1 MDSNDVS
8 SKIRQKVWDGS
19 VPLEIRLHKGDCRTY
34 DESEVYLIQFPR
46 LSYLALLLP
55 KLHAFFS
62 ASLIYPDTTN
72 FEDAWL
78 DYDGVPLKWH
88 YPAGLLYDLYA
99 GAEPFG
105 LHAEQE
111 DKSSDKE
118 GSVSGEGKT
127 LPWKLTVHFSDYP
140 VGQLVKLDAA
150 GKVLHDLW
158 INCVKEADFL
168 RTGTGKTIMTLPK
181 AQSEQLWASVQT
193 HNASLYA
200 PINEKLL
207 NPQGMN
213 LRHIPIKLYLPHVAS
228 GGTEEEPV
236 PGSIKVLQSP
246 IPMKLGNGSPQT
258 LGTALNSM
266 APSLFPSRRVPVL
279 ALPVLHGAVVGLGL
293 GVEGLL
299 RCGAYADGW
308 LHVNVIMMS

>member
-1 MDSNDVS
+1 MRVKST
-8 SKIRQKVWDGS
+8 WF
-19 VPLEIRLHKGDCRTY
+19 VPYQTHPICLLT
-34 DESEVYLIQFPR
+34 LPQIQFPR

-158 INCVKEADFL
+158 INCVKEVRLLASIL
-168 RTGTGKTIMTLPK
+168 HRSALETL
-181 AQSEQLWASVQT
+181 T
-193 HNASLYA
+193 
-200 PINEKLL
+200 
-207 NPQGMN
+207 
-213 LRHIPIKLYLPHVAS
+213 
-228 GGTEEEPV
+228 
-236 PGSIKVLQSP
+236 
-246 IPMKLGNGSPQT
+246 
-258 LGTALNSM
+258 
-266 APSLFPSRRVPVL
+266 
-279 ALPVLHGAVVGLGL
+279 
-293 GVEGLL
+293 
-299 RCGAYADGW
+299 
-308 LHVNVIMMS
+308 